1 MSKYIEAQSKC
12 LEALGEFRYDI
23 NDHLPDEPNG
33 DKYLI
38 DWTLEDCGY
47 VQRCIDRTIGVI
59 LSTCMHDH
67 VAQELWQIQDA
78 YAAAIKD
85 KDIRR
90 CQQVLN
96 LAMKELAIVHACCK
110 AIKEVS

>member
-1 MSKYIEAQSKC
+1 MSQYIEAKHKC
-12 LEALGEFRYDI
+12 LTELRKFRCDV

-47 VQRCIDRTIGVI
+47 IQRCINRTIGVI

-78 YAAAIKD
+78 YESAMKD
-85 KDIRR
+85 KDIRK
-90 CQQVLN
+90 CQLALN
-96 LAMKELAIVHACCK
+96 KAMAEFAIVHACCK
-110 AIKEVS
+110 AIKEDI